1 MRSFRSE
8 KVSVFV
14 TALLDCDREG
24 ARETLRQVT
33 LRYPIVVTRD
43 LARAKDGCVL
53 TRAARSGPAWWPRH
67 RPCD

>member
-43 LARAKDGCVL
+43 LAHAKDWV
-53 TRAARSGPAWWPRH
+53 RAHARGSSGTAWWPRH